1 MAMPSSQRYAGVR
14 AAITGASGGLGQAL
28 AKRLALEGA
37 SLVLI
42 DHPVR
47 EQQLKGLRASIAGSE
62 LSGAMR
68 HETVTCDVSAESEVN
83 AVFKSLGEADHP
95 MRALFCLAGIQRE
108 GRSDALSGEEIMRVL
123 NVTFLGTLWCNL
135 AAVRSFLARGLQ
147 GTIVNCSSVHE
158 IIPKPGLLSY
168 ALSKASVGMLTKTLA
183 LEYVRSGIRINAVGP
198 GAVDTPINDTWRNN
212 ASQRAAVEDRI
223 PIGRVAQP
231 EEIAAAFA
239 FLGSGEASY
248 FVGQTIFP
256 CGGLTL
262 YGDFRENW
270 SS

>member
-1 MAMPSSQRYAGVR
+1 MNPDYPSRYSGIR
-14 AAITGASGGLGQAL
+14 AVITGASGGLGQAL
-28 AKRLALEGA
+28 AVRLAGEGA

-42 DHPVR
+42 DHPSRAV
-47 EQQLKGLRASIAGSE
+47 QL
-62 LSGAMR
+62 R
-68 HETVTCDVSAESEVN
+68 HRLESLGPSNAPESPHEMMTCDVSIEAEVAAAFE
-83 AVFKSLGEADHP
+83 ALGRSGNPVH
-95 MRALFCLAGIQRE
+95 ALFCLAGIQRE
-108 GRSDALSGEEIMRVL
+108 GRSDLLSAEDIMRVL

-135 AAVRSFLARGLQ
+135 AAVRLFLAAGQ
-147 GTIVNCSSVHE
+147 SGTIVNCSSVHE

-183 LEYVRSGIRINAVGP
+183 LEYVRNGIRINAVGP
-198 GAVDTPINDTWRNN
+198 GAVDTPINDTWRNDP
-212 ASQRAAVEDRI
+212 ARRATVEDRI

-239 FLGSGEASY
+239 FLGSSEASY